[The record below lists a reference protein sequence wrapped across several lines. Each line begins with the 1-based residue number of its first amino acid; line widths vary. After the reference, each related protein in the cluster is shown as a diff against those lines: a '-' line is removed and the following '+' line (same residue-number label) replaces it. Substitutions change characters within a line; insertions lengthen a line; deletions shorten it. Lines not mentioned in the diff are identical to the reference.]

1 MSDSE
6 KIKITVPESTKSV
19 LECDARQFELLKK
32 DSRTINI
39 NRLLNL
45 IVENYYNCYN
55 DMLDKKRTLILEQM
69 KEFHL
74 NDHQAEELARAIISN
89 VFLPQI
95 SKEKVTVKYP
105 APHKISDPARNQHP
119 CRVKFI
125 HRH

>member
-19 LECDARQFELLKK
+19 LERDARQFELFKK

-55 DMLDKKRTLILEQM
+55 DMLDKK
-69 KEFHL
+69 
-74 NDHQAEELARAIISN
+74 
-89 VFLPQI
+89 
-95 SKEKVTVKYP
+95 
-105 APHKISDPARNQHP
+105 
-119 CRVKFI
+119 
-125 HRH
+125 